1 MTTLSANKIR
11 TFADGNFE
19 EYPVVADDII
29 FQGAAVG
36 EDGNGRAR
44 PLQAGDAFLG
54 FADVKADN
62 TGGAAGE
69 ITVLVKKR
77 GNVHMPVTGA
87 STVAVNDRPAVYAS
101 DDDTFTLTSTSNSLI
116 GYVSR
121 FLSSGQ
127 CVVEFDATMVKAA
140 LQA

>member
-1 MTTLSANKIR
+1 MTTLAANKIR

-29 FQGAAVG
+29 YQGAAVG
-36 EDGNGRAR
+36 EDDAGRAR
-44 PLQAGDAFLG
+44 PLQAGDVFLG

-62 TGGAAGE
+62 AGGAAGE
-69 ITVLVKKR
+69 VTVLVKKR
-77 GNVHMPVTGA
+77 GNVHLPVTGA
-87 STVAVNDRPAVYAS
+87 AAVTVNDRPAVYAA

-127 CVVEFDATMVKAA
+127 CVVEFDATMARAA